1 MIYHQPHNSK
11 GNYNYNFV
19 SYNDIVYQPHFHR
32 NLEFIL
38 CLKGE
43 VFVSVSGKSTVLL
56 PGQAALVLSNQ
67 IHSFEV
73 SGESKIWVAV
83 FGEDYVPKFCSM
95 IKGKQGET
103 SFFTLSEPIL
113 DMVKKCLI
121 DTEGGL
127 LLRKG
132 CFYAICDEYLK
143 RIPLVQVKKDN
154 DFIVGQ
160 MLDTIA
166 LHYNENISLKTL
178 AEEFGYEYHYL
189 SRLLNKGYGI
199 NFNQLLNSYRVEAA
213 TELLQTT
220 KLTIT
225 EIAEKSGFQSIRNF
239 NLVFKQITG
248 QTPAEIRK

>member
-1 MIYHQPHNSK
+1 MIYHQPHNSR

-19 SYNDIVYQPHFHR
+19 SYKDTVYKPHFHR

-38 CLKGE
+38 CVEGE
-43 VFVSVSGKSTVLL
+43 VFVSVSGKSRVLL
-56 PGQAALVLSNQ
+56 PKQAALVLSNQ
-67 IHSFEV
+67 IHSFEA
-73 SGESKIWVAV
+73 SGNAQIWVAV

-95 IKGKQGET
+95 LKGRQGET
-103 SFFTLSEPIL
+103 AFFTLSEPIF

-121 DTEGGL
+121 DRDGGL

-132 CFYAICDEYLK
+132 CFYAICDDYLK
-143 RIPLVQVKKDN
+143 NATLVQVKKNN

-160 MLDTIA
+160 MLDEIA
-166 LHYNENISLKTL
+166 ERYSENISLKTL
-178 AEEFGYEYHYL
+178 AEKFGYEYHYL

-213 TELLQTT
+213 AELLQTT
-220 KLTIT
+220 DLTVT

-239 NLVFKQITG
+239 NLVFKQIIG
-248 QTPAEIRK
+248 QTPAEMRK